1 MVVHQ
6 RRAKVAQIREELSC
20 PQCGYSLRGVAG
32 DVGTCPECG
41 TECDLTRMIVNRW
54 TDPWYHAPK
63 FNQVLAPL
71 VTVSLG
77 VWGVLLVL
85 AIEMALKRTPA
96 YTAVAAGGLVL
107 AWLVLMW
114 RLRNLMLDGA
124 AMSLALL
131 AHGIFAGYVV
141 SLAGTIWLLWLA
153 GTSGSWMVATPALV
167 SVVPL
172 VGLAWAGRRGEKYI
186 ARRCIRQYLVEA
198 AKPDAGRQG

>member
-1 MVVHQ
+1 MFF
-6 RRAKVAQIREELSC
+6 RRPRAQVAQIREELSC
-20 PQCGYSLRGVAG
+20 PQCGYSLRGVPG

-54 TDPWYHAPK
+54 TDPWYHAPR
-63 FNQVLAPL
+63 FHRILAPL

-77 VWGVLLVL
+77 MWGILLVF
-85 AIEMALKRTPA
+85 AIEMASKRTPTV
-96 YTAVAAGGLVL
+96 TAVAAGGLVL

-141 SLAGTIWLLWLA
+141 SVAGTFWLLWLA

-172 VGLAWAGRRGEKYI
+172 VGLFWAGRRGEKYI
-186 ARRCIRQYLVEA
+186 AGRCIRQYLVDA
-198 AKPDAGRQG
+198 ARPAAGRQG